1 MKATR
6 LTYDSEITKAYN
18 DPDTSL
24 YFREG
29 NEGEYELVKGHTLED
44 VLDATCHGFEFV
56 AVDTKYISENDL
68 EFDDMERE
76 M

>member
-29 NEGEYELVKGHTLED
+29 NEGEYELVKDHTLED

-56 AVDTKYISENDL
+56 AVNTKYISESDL
-68 EFDDMERE
+68 EFDDLERD

>member
-6 LTYDSEITKAYN
+6 LTYDIEITKAYN
-18 DPDTSL
+18 DPNTSL

-56 AVDTKYISENDL
+56 VVNTKYVSESDL
-68 EFDDMERE
+68 EFDDLERE

>member
-6 LTYDSEITKAYN
+6 LTHDSEITKAYN
-18 DPDTSL
+18 DANTNL

-44 VLDATCHGFEFV
+44 VLDATCHGFEFIT
-56 AVDTKYISENDL
+56 VDTKYISEDDL